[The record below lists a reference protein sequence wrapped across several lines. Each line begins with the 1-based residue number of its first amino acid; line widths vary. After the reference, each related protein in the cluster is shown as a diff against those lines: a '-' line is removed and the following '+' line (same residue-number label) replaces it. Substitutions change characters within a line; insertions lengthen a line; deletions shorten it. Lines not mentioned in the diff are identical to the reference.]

1 MITETSLVDY
11 DYSKSKNSQGNSKLS
26 QGGKN
31 ERQMS
36 KMQKMKMQVKN
47 EFKPTTV
54 DLNFECEGRNQP
66 NFENNTNATSVVK
79 VLNDKK
85 T

>member
-1 MITETSLVDY
+1 
-11 DYSKSKNSQGNSKLS
+11 
-26 QGGKN
+26 
-31 ERQMS
+31 
-36 KMQKMKMQVKN
+36 MKMQVKN
-47 EFKPTTV
+47 ELKPTKV
-54 DLNFECEGRNQP
+54 DLNFECEGRKQP